1 MLSLLLI
8 AGLVLMGDWLVMPQ
22 TCDARGGGR
31 GMAAGPRGAVAS
43 SPRGSVAV
51 GPRGGVAATGPRGG
65 AAVRGPSGAAAARGP
80 YGGEAVRGPGGA
92 AAARGPYGG
101 AAVRGP
107 AGNVVAAPRGRV
119 VPPPVPVPV
128 PVAPGYGY
136 YGYGPSAGGVAA
148 GMALGA
154 MLTVL
159 PATAIAISGSS
170 HEKVYMVDTKC
181 YQEVMENGKTVYRE
195 ISCP

>member
-1 MLSLLLI
+1 M
-8 AGLVLMGDWLVMPQ
+8 
-22 TCDARGGGR
+22 
-31 GMAAGPRGAVAS
+31 
-43 SPRGSVAV
+43 
-51 GPRGGVAATGPRGG
+51 
-65 AAVRGPSGAAAARGP
+65 
-80 YGGEAVRGPGGA
+80 
-92 AAARGPYGG
+92 
-101 AAVRGP
+101 RGP

-136 YGYGPSAGGVAA
+136 YGYGPSTGGVAA

-159 PATAIAISGSS
+159 PATAIAISNSS
-170 HEKVYMVDTKC
+170 HETVYRVDTKC
-181 YQEVMENGKTVYRE
+181 YQEVIENGKTVYRE